1 VNAKNAWEVA
11 YSQLELQ
18 FDRASFNTWLRG
30 TSFLSVEG
38 DTFIIG
44 VRNSYAQDM
53 LQHRLYASVRDVLSD
68 VYGRPVELRFEVHSL
83 TPRDNRPEKE
93 MPLFRLLAEQP
104 EEVVSQPL
112 HEKISQPKPTPL
124 PESEL
129 NPRFTFDRFIVNSSN
144 RLTYEAA
151 RSVADSPA
159 RSYNP
164 LLIYGGVGLG
174 KTHLLQAIGHV
185 FQAKGLRTVYIP
197 SEVFTNDLVAA
208 IRSKTTAM
216 FRDKYRSA
224 DALLVDDIQFI
235 AGKDSTQVEFFHT
248 FNALYTFNKQIVLA
262 SDRPPRDLDR
272 LEDRLRSRFEGGLV
286 TDVKPLEF
294 ESRLAL
300 LEMWAQERHVNL
312 PGNTL
317 HLIAG
322 RETSNVRELEGMF
335 NQVIAKAQLFT
346 TDFLTPDDV
355 AVTLKKFD
363 QPRNHS
369 HKQVTIQQIIAAAA
383 DSFQVAPHDLTGKRR
398 TGRVNQARQ
407 VAMFL
412 SRELTEAS
420 LPQIGEAFG
429 KRSHTTVLHGCNKI
443 IEAMEFDSGLTQR
456 INQIRT
462 HLIATPTL
470 SK

>member
-53 LQHRLYASVRDVLSD
+53 LQHRLYASVRRVLSD
-68 VYGRPVELRFEVHSL
+68 VYGRTVELRFEVHSL
-83 TPRDNRPEKE
+83 TARDNRPEKE

-104 EEVVSQPL
+104 DEVISAPL

-124 PESEL
+124 PENEL
-129 NPRFTFDRFIVNSSN
+129 NPRFTFERFIVNSSN

-151 RSVADSPA
+151 RAVADSTT
-159 RSYNP
+159 RTYNP
-164 LLIYGGVGLG
+164 LLVYGGVGLG

-185 FQAKGLRTVYIP
+185 FQSKGLRAVYIP
-197 SEVFTNDLVAA
+197 SEVFTNDLIAA

-216 FRDKYRSA
+216 FRDKYRSV

-262 SDRPPRDLDR
+262 SDRPPRDLDH
-272 LEDRLRSRFEGGLV
+272 LEARLRSRFEGGLV

-300 LEMWAQERHVNL
+300 LEMWAQERHVQL
-312 PGNTL
+312 PGNAL
-317 HLIAG
+317 HMIAG

-335 NQVIAKAQLFT
+335 NQVIAKARLFT
-346 TDFLTPDDV
+346 TDYLTPDDV

-363 QPRNHS
+363 QPRQHGR
-369 HKQVTIQQIIAAAA
+369 KLVTIQQIIAATA
-383 DSFQVAPHDLTGKRR
+383 DNFQLSPHELTGKRR
-398 TGRVNQARQ
+398 TGRINQARQ
-407 VAMFL
+407 VAMYL
-412 SRELTEAS
+412 SRELTDAS
-420 LPQIGEAFG
+420 LPQIGEVFG

-443 IEAMEFDSGLTQR
+443 VESMEFDSGLIQR
-456 INQIRT
+456 VDQIRRQ
-462 HLIATPTL
+462 LLATPEA